1 MVAGFAEAFCTAELV
16 NAWARQH
23 LTPLQDVKGGG
34 QLRRQRMN
42 AKGVRPPACSP
53 KMCFLCQELISLA
66 FICLS

>member
-1 MVAGFAEAFCTAELV
+1 MVAGFAEAFCTAGIV

-42 AKGVRPPACSP
+42 VKESDLPPAVRKC
-53 KMCFLCQELISLA
+53 A
-66 FICLS
+66 FSVKIDA